1 MVVVTT
7 VAVAHYLLAVAH
19 YLLTNARKFT
29 AVGKCNYRVTGYLQ
43 SAKEPACKL
52 VEI

>member
-7 VAVAHYLLAVAH
+7 VAVAHN
-19 YLLTNARKFT
+19 LLTTARKLT
-29 AVGKCNYRVTGYLQ
+29 AVGKCSYRVTGYLQ
-43 SAKEPACKL
+43 YAKEPACKL

>member
-7 VAVAHYLLAVAH
+7 LAAAHYLLAVAH
-19 YLLTNARKFT
+19 YLLNTARKLT
-29 AVGKCNYRVTGYLQ
+29 AVGKCSYRVTGYLQ